1 MSYNLQ
7 DISYFLEIYVPYEE
21 SYKKKVIKDYLKGR
35 SAKRYEMIQPVA
47 DNLI

>member
-1 MSYNLQ
+1 MSHNLQ
-7 DISYFLEIYVPYEE
+7 DVPYFLEIYVPY
-21 SYKKKVIKDYLKGR
+21 SYNKKKVIKDYLKER

>member
-1 MSYNLQ
+1 MSHNLQ
-7 DISYFLEIYVPYEE
+7 DISYFLEIYVPYG
-21 SYKKKVIKDYLKGR
+21 YNKKKVIKDYLKER